1 MRDVFNTFEKN
12 KNMKPHKKL
21 NAWMKSFEFVKDIY
35 SITNSFPSEERFG
48 LISQMRRAAV
58 SIPVNIAEGAA
69 RKGSK
74 EFIRFLYISLG
85 SMTELDTLLLL
96 SSELLYISKV
106 ESDLLIEKLD
116 VIGKL
121 IYGLIKRLEKSEMLD
136 VRSKM

>member
-1 MRDVFNTFEKN
+1 MLDDFNTFEKR
-12 KNMKPHKKL
+12 KSMKPHKKL

-74 EFIRFLYISLG
+74 EFIRFLHISLG

-106 ESDLLIEKLD
+106 ESDLLIKKLD

-121 IYGLIKRLEKSEMLD
+121 IYGLIKKLEKE
-136 VRSKM
+136 